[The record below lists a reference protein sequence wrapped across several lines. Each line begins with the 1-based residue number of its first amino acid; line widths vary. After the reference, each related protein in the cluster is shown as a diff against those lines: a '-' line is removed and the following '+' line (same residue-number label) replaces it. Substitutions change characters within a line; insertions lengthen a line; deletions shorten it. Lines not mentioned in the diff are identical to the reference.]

1 MPVNEVP
8 LRVCN
13 KIDWL
18 YDQTC
23 SHQGEHTVRV
33 NIKCVNASWA
43 ARSSAF
49 VVHAFPAGVGE
60 FVRVDEGV
68 VARLTNVA
76 VPEAVLLFLPQLDLT
91 STPVCE
97 RGLLLLTI
105 AGRLA
110 MMRWRIIIIRSSGVG
125 RLEFPSAGR
134 SLLLLAVVPTCH

>member
-1 MPVNEVP
+1 MPVNEPP

-18 YDQTC
+18 YDQTY
-23 SHQGEHTVRV
+23 SHRGEHTVRV

-76 VPEAVLLFLPQLDLT
+76 VPEAVLLFLPQLDLS
-91 STPVCE
+91 STPLLRE
-97 RGLLLLTI
+97 RSTSPDD
-105 AGRLA
+105 
-110 MMRWRIIIIRSSGVG
+110 RWTPRDD
-125 RLEFPSAGR
+125 
-134 SLLLLAVVPTCH
+134 AVEDYYYSQRQCWQT